1 MELNED
7 LKFEINVFG
16 QYIRI
21 TPISKIYYESNLD
34 WDKNW
39 IKTQIEVKSGS
50 FMGCYKAD
58 LTTFDFKNLK
68 EDLILLYNNLNEEI
82 VFKDLE
88 GYLELIFKGDNTGNI
103 TIKITCNDRPGIYST
118 ELKFEMNFDKT
129 YIMPLVKRLENI
141 TNRFQI
147 IGNFNK

>member
-7 LKFEINVFG
+7 LKFEINVLG

-21 TPISKIYYESNLD
+21 TPISKIYYDSNLD

-39 IKTQIEVKSGS
+39 IKTHIEVKSGS

-68 EDLILLYNNLNEEI
+68 ENLSILYNNLNEEI
-82 VFKDLE
+82 IFKDLE
-88 GYLELIFKGDNTGNI
+88 GYLELIFKGDNTGNF
-103 TIKITCNDRPGIYST
+103 TIQITCNDRPGIYST
-118 ELKFEMNFDKT
+118 ELKFEMTFDQT
-129 YIMPLVKRLENI
+129 YIKPLVMVLENI
-141 TNRFQI
+141 TALFPI
-147 IGNFNK
+147 VGDYNK